1 MNISGIAPV
10 IKKGLNVVGA
20 LFAGGRVH
28 GNDVESDPHAA
39 NNDQR
44 ELNGGR
50 NRSSSTEIPSC
61 DEEEDE
67 KKKNSSRIDAAEVA
81 APADTIAAASTNDD
95 ISIAATI
102 DAEKLQATHTSIA
115 TTNIAKQTEPKS
127 PSAEKIV
134 TFPGTKYS
142 GKKRRR
148 KRSRGSPDAS
158 TTSFSS
164 VVNYPRSIS
173 SPPNSNRKNQQRK
186 QTMAKKASPKDVRV
200 CRTKPSPLAMTA
212 MEKAPIDDVFD
223 FPIDDKS
230 STHTPSKSRNV
241 PTTFAVKAGAK
252 VDASGHTMNQKVE
265 RDSTEVD
272 VIQPPTKRQ
281 KLSKQ
286 SQETSF
292 PCRNFPATRESEHS
306 SEIDSP
312 VESTTASS
320 SEEMKD
326 SVQGNSSQMDE
337 ESTPDKST
345 TNSIPE
351 SVKGSDAEPVD
362 IAYQNMKS
370 QTQCRATKE
379 GRIWRPKG
387 KWGRCQNCVEGVFQY
402 CYAHRNLD
410 MDQDRYWAQRYNKK
424 YVSVLA

>member
-1 MNISGIAPV
+1 MNISAF
-10 IKKGLNVVGA
+10 KKGVGVVGA

-39 NNDQR
+39 DNDQR

-50 NRSSSTEIPSC
+50 NRSSSTEIPSG

-67 KKKNSSRIDAAEVA
+67 KKENSSRIGAAEVA
-81 APADTIAAASTNDD
+81 APANTIAAAST
-95 ISIAATI
+95 
-102 DAEKLQATHTSIA
+102 K
-115 TTNIAKQTEPKS
+115 
-127 PSAEKIV
+127 
-134 TFPGTKYS
+134 
-142 GKKRRR
+142 
-148 KRSRGSPDAS
+148 
-158 TTSFSS
+158 
-164 VVNYPRSIS
+164 
-173 SPPNSNRKNQQRK
+173 
-186 QTMAKKASPKDVRV
+186 
-200 CRTKPSPLAMTA
+200 
-212 MEKAPIDDVFD
+212 
-223 FPIDDKS
+223 
-230 STHTPSKSRNV
+230 TPSKSRTV
-241 PTTFAVKAGAK
+241 PTTVAVKTGMK
-252 VDASGHTMNQKVE
+252 VDASGHTMHQKVE

-272 VIQPPTKRQ
+272 VIQPPPKRQ

-312 VESTTASS
+312 VESTIASS

-326 SVQGNSSQMDE
+326 SGQGNSSQMDE

-345 TNSIPE
+345 TNSTLE
-351 SVKGSDAEPVD
+351 SVKGSDDGNLSQQEEESSGERNEKHEEENEKKKEFKLPKSLVPFNTPGVCDFGIIRTSRLRDRSKKTETVD
-362 IAYQNMKS
+362 IAYQNMKG

-379 GRIWRPKG
+379 GRIWRSTG
-387 KWGRCQNCVEGVFQY
+387 KWGRCQNCVEGVFRY

>member
-20 LFAGGRVH
+20 LFAGGRVD

-39 NNDQR
+39 NNDQC

-81 APADTIAAASTNDD
+81 APADTIAAAST
-95 ISIAATI
+95 
-102 DAEKLQATHTSIA
+102 K
-115 TTNIAKQTEPKS
+115 
-127 PSAEKIV
+127 
-134 TFPGTKYS
+134 
-142 GKKRRR
+142 
-148 KRSRGSPDAS
+148 
-158 TTSFSS
+158 
-164 VVNYPRSIS
+164 
-173 SPPNSNRKNQQRK
+173 
-186 QTMAKKASPKDVRV
+186 
-200 CRTKPSPLAMTA
+200 
-212 MEKAPIDDVFD
+212 
-223 FPIDDKS
+223 
-230 STHTPSKSRNV
+230 TPSKSRTV
-241 PTTFAVKAGAK
+241 PTTVAVKTGMK

-272 VIQPPTKRQ
+272 VVQPPPKRQ
-281 KLSKQ
+281 TLSKQ
-286 SQETSF
+286 SQEASF
-292 PCRNFPATRESEHS
+292 PCRNFPASKESEHS

-312 VESTTASS
+312 VESTIASS